1 MPRIAKH
8 DEYSSFSKCES
19 PIAPEYMNYGQVA
32 RKSCCPKSCCPK
44 PKSCCPKFFVMSP
57 ENHGHVA
64 RNLRKKILKN
74 ANGLK
79 NQVRV
84 KCETEV
90 LSFDIT
96 EIVILNLYVEPFMV
110 AKQDCDIAVNSDSHK
125 YKRIYC

>member
-1 MPRIAKH
+1 ML
-8 DEYSSFSKCES
+8 
-19 PIAPEYMNYGQVA
+19 PE
-32 RKSCCPKSCCPK
+32 
-44 PKSCCPKFFVMSP
+44 VMLP
-57 ENHGHVA
+57 ETGVMLPEILCHGHVA

-96 EIVILNLYVEPFMV
+96 EIVILNLCRNIHG
-110 AKQDCDIAVNSDSHK
+110 CDIAVNSDTHK
-125 YKRIYC
+125 YKRIYS

>member
-1 MPRIAKH
+1 
-8 DEYSSFSKCES
+8 
-19 PIAPEYMNYGQVA
+19 
-32 RKSCCPKSCCPK
+32 
-44 PKSCCPKFFVMSP
+44 MSP

>member
-1 MPRIAKH
+1 
-8 DEYSSFSKCES
+8 
-19 PIAPEYMNYGQVA
+19 
-32 RKSCCPKSCCPK
+32 
-44 PKSCCPKFFVMSP
+44 MSP

-74 ANGLK
+74 ANGFK

-110 AKQDCDIAVNSDSHK
+110 AKQDCDIAVNSDTHK
-125 YKRIYC
+125 YKRIYS

>member
-1 MPRIAKH
+1 
-8 DEYSSFSKCES
+8 
-19 PIAPEYMNYGQVA
+19 
-32 RKSCCPKSCCPK
+32 
-44 PKSCCPKFFVMSP
+44 MSP
-57 ENHGHVA
+57 ENHGYVA

-96 EIVILNLYVEPFMV
+96 EIVILNLYVETFMV
-110 AKQDCDIAVNSDSHK
+110 ATL
-125 YKRIYC
+125 R